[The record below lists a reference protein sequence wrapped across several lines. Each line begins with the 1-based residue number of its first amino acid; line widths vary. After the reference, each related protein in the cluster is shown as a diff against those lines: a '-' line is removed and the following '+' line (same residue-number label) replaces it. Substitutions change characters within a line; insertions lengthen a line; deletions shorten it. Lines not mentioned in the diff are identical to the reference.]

1 MTGIVL
7 TQVSTPIIGQAAWLL
22 GKLMEGVYYVLD
34 GVFGIQNIGV
44 CIILLTIIVYSLMI
58 PLTIRQQKFSKMTA
72 VMNPELQKI
81 QKKYKG
87 KNDQVS
93 MQKMQEE
100 TQMVY
105 DKYGTSP
112 TGGCLGMVIQLPI
125 LWAVYYVIRSVPAYV
140 GQVRDVYMPLINQI
154 QNTDGWQAI
163 MEGIGEARP
172 VLMDPSTYDYSQ
184 TNTLIDVLY
193 KFTDSTWQTLSDSFP
208 QLQSTINSTMDQVH
222 HINNFLGLNIAESPW
237 DLIRSG
243 FATGAIGIAIVALLI
258 PILSGLTQYLSIK
271 LMPNSGNTNNDNSQ
285 MASTMKAMN
294 LTMPLF
300 SVFLCFTM
308 PSGLGIYWVMS
319 AVVRTVQQI
328 AINRH
333 LGKMSM
339 DELIEQNMEKA
350 AKKKEKREKKQ
361 KKVDAQNLNEM
372 ARMNVR
378 NIKEPV
384 SAEKEKQIEE
394 KLEAARKKGE
404 NAKEG
409 SLTAKANLVRKF
421 NESNK

>member
-1 MTGIVL
+1 
-7 TQVSTPIIGQAAWLL
+7 
-22 GKLMEGVYYVLD
+22 
-34 GVFGIQNIGV
+34 
-44 CIILLTIIVYSLMI
+44 
-58 PLTIRQQKFSKMTA
+58 
-72 VMNPELQKI
+72 
-81 QKKYKG
+81 
-87 KNDQVS
+87 

-154 QNTDGWQAI
+154 QNTDGWHAI

-300 SVFLCFTM
+300 SVFFCFTM